1 MKAVVGEEQ
10 KNMRTLNKNKQKMYY
25 SLYLGSEPEYEL
37 DKDGNKIVEY
47 VDEDGN
53 VYYKETGNEVDVYSE
68 PVLFYGN
75 IAMSGGELEAKEFGL
90 NIGDYEAVLLMAKNV
105 LPIDETSLIWHNT
118 EPTESDVKREQ
129 ADYTIIKLS
138 PSLNQDKYV
147 LKAVVK

>member
-25 SLYLGSEPEYEL
+25 ALYLGSEPEYEL
-37 DKDGNKIVEY
+37 DEDGNKIVEY

-53 VYYKETGNEVDVYSE
+53 VYYKETGNPVDVYSE

-75 IAMSGGELEAKEFGL
+75 IAMSGGELEAREFGL

-118 EPTESDVKREQ
+118 KPTEGAVKREQ

-138 PSLNQDKYV
+138 PSINQDKYV